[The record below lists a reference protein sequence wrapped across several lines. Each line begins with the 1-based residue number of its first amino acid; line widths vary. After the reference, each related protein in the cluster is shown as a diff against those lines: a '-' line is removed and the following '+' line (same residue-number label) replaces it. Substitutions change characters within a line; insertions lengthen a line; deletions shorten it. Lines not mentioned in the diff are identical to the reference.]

1 MRDSENMKV
10 RGTEEPVGRKTEK
23 IRKRGELKVD
33 NKMIEVSGLS
43 KDYLLKHKEPGLTGA
58 FKGLVKPQ
66 YETIHAV
73 RDLSFDIGAGEIV
86 GFIGPNGAGKSTTI
100 KMMSGILTPTKGSV
114 LIGGKDITK
123 HRKEVVRNIGVIFG
137 QRSQLNWDLRL
148 GESFE
153 LLKHIYQIEQAEYDR
168 TLDDLDA
175 ILGIKEII
183 DKPVRQMSLGQR
195 VKGDLVASML
205 HSPGVLFM
213 DEPTIG
219 LDVTSKYAL
228 RKFIKEINETRKTTV
243 ILTTHDLG
251 DIQELCERLII
262 INHGKMMEDGNLSEI
277 VDRIAPY
284 KTLVVEYYDED
295 APEHPKCEMTGH
307 SGNIARYRFMKKDV
321 TAAEIITDLTGIK
334 AIRDVSIEEAGI
346 DDIIRIAYGDGARM

>member
-1 MRDSENMKV
+1 
-10 RGTEEPVGRKTEK
+10 
-23 IRKRGELKVD
+23 
-33 NKMIEVSGLS
+33 MIEVQNLC
-43 KDYLLKHKEPGLTGA
+43 KDYLLKHKEPGLKGA
-58 FKGLVKPQ
+58 FKGLLKTE

-73 RDLSFDIGAGEIV
+73 KDLSFHIDAGEIV

-114 LIGGKDITK
+114 LIGGRDITK
-123 HRKEVVRNIGVIFG
+123 HRKEVVRNIGVVFG

-153 LLKHIYQIEQAEYDR
+153 LLKHIFQIDQAEYDR

-205 HSPGVLFM
+205 HSPGVLFL

-219 LDVTSKYAL
+219 LDVSSP
-228 RKFIKEINETRKTTV
+228 
-243 ILTTHDLG
+243 
-251 DIQELCERLII
+251 
-262 INHGKMMEDGNLSEI
+262 M
-277 VDRIAPY
+277 
-284 KTLVVEYYDED
+284 D
-295 APEHPKCEMTGH
+295 A
-307 SGNIARYRFMKKDV
+307 
-321 TAAEIITDLTGIK
+321 
-334 AIRDVSIEEAGI
+334 SI
-346 DDIIRIAYGDGARM
+346 

>member
-1 MRDSENMKV
+1 
-10 RGTEEPVGRKTEK
+10 
-23 IRKRGELKVD
+23 
-33 NKMIEVSGLS
+33 MIEVQNLC
-43 KDYLLKHKEPGLTGA
+43 KDYLLKHKEPGLKGA
-58 FKGLVKPQ
+58 FKGLLGTE

-73 RDLSFDIGAGEIV
+73 KDLSFHIDAGEIV

-114 LIGGKDITK
+114 LIGGRDITK
-123 HRKEVVRNIGVIFG
+123 HRKEVVRNIGVVFG

-153 LLKHIYQIEQAEYDR
+153 LLRHIYQIDQAEYDR

-205 HSPGVLFM
+205 HSPGVLFL

-219 LDVTSKYAL
+219 LDVSSKFAL
-228 RKFIKEINETRKTTV
+228 RKFIKEINKVRKTTV

-262 INHGKMMEDGNLSEI
+262 INHGVMMEDGNLSQI

-284 KTLVVEYYDED
+284 KTLVVEYYDES
-295 APEHPKCEMTGH
+295 APEHPKCELIEH
-307 SGNIARYRFMKKDV
+307 SGNIAKYKFMKKDV
-321 TAAEIITDLTGIK
+321 TAAEIIADLSGLKTIK
-334 AIRDVSIEEAGI
+334 DVSIEEAGI
-346 DDIIRIAYGDGARM
+346 DDIIKIAYGSV